1 MNTSCEFLLIKVFK
15 AFFMSPL
22 YTSHGKSYPQPPLYV
37 RFQKTHTVRM
47 KEVPLEN
54 PHVRAFETALAF
66 VRYAQ
71 KKSKVEMFDEIY
83 QLILKYETNA
93 QADLRRV

>member
-1 MNTSCEFLLIKVFK
+1 
-15 AFFMSPL
+15 
-22 YTSHGKSYPQPPLYV
+22 
-37 RFQKTHTVRM
+37 M